1 MDENFEQEKIQPKS
15 SLKSSPITMTLIA
28 LGTVFVLYQFFG
40 AGLALLLFGELD
52 EENVQ
57 GFRLITMFSQF
68 MFILVPTLIFA
79 RWQETEY
86 KEIFKLKAP
95 TLPEIILTIVGTLS
109 LQNIAQIY
117 LYIQDILLPVE
128 ELSPIFETLRKMMEQ
143 TYSILISARSLV
155 EFAFVVLVVAFTP
168 AVCEELL
175 FRGLVQHNISKAS
188 NYKLGFVITG
198 VIFAMYHINP
208 FSFIPLIALG
218 VYFGYL
224 VYKSGSIYLSI
235 IAHFVNNFSAAYFYY
250 AFGKEGIISSQTSL
264 LPMIGFFS
272 IAIFIGSIY
281 AFEVIYLNKIK
292 SEN

>member
-15 SLKSSPITMTLIA
+15 SLKSSPITMALIA

-52 EENVQ
+52 KKNVQ

-68 MFILVPTLIFA
+68 MFILVPTLLFA
-79 RWQETEY
+79 RWQETKY
-86 KEIFKLKAP
+86 KEIFKIKTP
-95 TLPEIILTIVGTLS
+95 TLPEIILTIIGTLS

-128 ELSPIFETLRKMMEQ
+128 KLSPIFETLRKMMEQ
-143 TYSILISARSLV
+143 TYSILISARSPI

-175 FRGLVQHNISKAS
+175 FRGLVQYNISKAS

-198 VIFAMYHINP
+198 AIFAMYHINP

-224 VYKSGSIYLSI
+224 VYKSGSIYLSM
-235 IAHFVNNFSAAYFYY
+235 IAHFINNFSAAYFYY
-250 AFGKEGIISSQTSL
+250 AFGKEGIITVQTSL
-264 LPMIGFFS
+264 LPMMAFFS
-272 IAIFIGSIY
+272 IAIFVGSIY
-281 AFEVIYLNKIK
+281 AFEVIHLNKIK